1 MANPSVAGVLPA
13 LRVPR
18 WSLGGRRSATRR
30 RGSPNARA
38 RRPRWRTGE
47 YIRDRF
53 TITIPSNWQGN
64 GLAIG
69 LVASD
74 PHGGKA
80 AATGAAPAN
89 DPNLLVL
96 GVLLLGSQPL
106 PTP

>member
-1 MANPSVAGVLPA
+1 MHAAGA
-13 LRVPR
+13 GY
-18 WSLGGRRSATRR
+18 LGGVEADLLH
-30 RGSPNARA
+30 PLQPVRA
-38 RRPRWRTGE
+38 LQPQRLTGDGFFPSERWRTGE

-64 GLAIG
+64 RLAID
-69 LVASD
+69 LAASD
-74 PHGGKA
+74 PHGVKA

-96 GVLLLGSQPL
+96 GVLPLGSQPL